1 MTVDRSTRRHGSFT
15 IISRDDGSREVEK
28 HTAFIRLAIM
38 QANMA
43 LPSDTSFSTGVLVVN
58 GTHVV
63 AEGHSR
69 EPHAPGL
76 HAAVVAIN
84 KAQKGPHSRLL
95 HGATLYTTMEP
106 CSSDKV
112 SKSPCTKHIIDSGI
126 SKVVIGV
133 KEPDSFVDCNGV
145 KVLQDAGIHVVHM
158 KILQEE
164 CLRPNIHLLT

>member
-1 MTVDRSTRRHGSFT
+1 MTVDNSSRKHGSFT
-15 IISRDDGSREVEK
+15 VIRCDDGSREVEK

-69 EPHAPGL
+69 EPHTPGL

-84 KAQKGPHSRLL
+84 KARQSPQRRLL
-95 HGATLYTTMEP
+95 RGATLYTTMEP

-112 SKSPCTKHIIDSGI
+112 SKTPCTRHIIEAGI
-126 SKVVIGV
+126 AKVVIGV
-133 KEPDSFVDCNGV
+133 KEPDSFVDCKGV
-145 KVLQDAGIHVVHM
+145 RTLQDAGIHVVHM
-158 KILQEE
+158 QFLQEE